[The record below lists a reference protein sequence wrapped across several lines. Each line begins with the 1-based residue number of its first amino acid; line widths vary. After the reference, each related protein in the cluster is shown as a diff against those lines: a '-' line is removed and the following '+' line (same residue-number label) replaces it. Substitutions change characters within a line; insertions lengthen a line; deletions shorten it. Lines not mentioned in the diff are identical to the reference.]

1 MSRESFGDDH
11 FDLESQSHLL
21 VKDGGDNGTTSTS
34 GPSHRWRSI
43 IIILHVRQAFIS
55 SARNKSLAVDGIEV
69 VPPPPSIA
77 TSNTG
82 GDGDGLNVE
91 LAIIST
97 SPEVSLEVQSDG
109 ADESN
114 KCNKELQNTEIARI
128 VKAKDLNSLRE
139 FGGVQ
144 GFAEALDTDLENGLA
159 NDEDD
164 ICCRRL
170 TCPQSET
177 KPPQEGFFHIL
188 WNVCN
193 KYLIFLL
200 LLCAVLSIVF
210 GILEEGLHT
219 GWHEGAFII
228 CAIIVLVSV
237 PMIRE
242 YWYSWYQPRRKK
254 LSKNREI
261 AVHVFRGGSQHQISI
276 SNVVSGD
283 IIWLKKGDQI
293 PADGLFISGE
303 SLKSDDELESTIDDQ
318 NPFMCYGAKVIN
330 GEGKMLVVSIGKD
343 TVWGEMMSNVI
354 NASNPLQVQLDQLN
368 SCIQIIGVLI
378 TIIILV
384 VLFLRFEFNKGS
396 AGSVIPDLKAKSAAI
411 KEFIDAIYK
420 IVKKPK
426 GKTNLLT
433 SLTIILVGI
442 AEGLPLMVTLAL
454 NYWNKKA
461 LSGKATTQDFLACIT
476 MGSVTTI
483 CTDKTCGLNLNQSE
497 VDMLYISGQFFNNE
511 SAIAP
516 NVIEALCKGIATP
529 ILGLKRPSSSME
541 DSLLSW
547 ASLKLGL
554 KLDILQQECI
564 IVEVKELNFEEE
576 GCGVLMRK
584 DGESV
589 NSSYWKGS
597 ASTILAM
604 CSSYYSSEGAM
615 NVIDEQKRVFFE
627 QVIADMQGKHLKT
640 IAFGYKQTDTATLE
654 ETGLILLGLL
664 GLKNS
669 FRKSMEDCIGAGV
682 NIKLVSGCDAS
693 ELKSIAL
700 ECGLNIP
707 NSDSVVLGENFRN
720 STHEVRMEM
729 VDQICVMASSLP
741 SDKLLLVKCLK
752 EKGQIVAMV
761 GARTNETPALKEA
774 NVGITMG
781 SGSTEMA
788 RESSNIIIWNGDFN
802 SLFTIMKCGRCA
814 YENIQKFIQLEF
826 TVTIA
831 WVLINIVT
839 TIYFGDV
846 PITTIQYFYVC
857 FIVAVPGGLA
867 LLMEPPT
874 KTLMKKSP
882 IRSINSPITRTMWRN
897 IVPQALYQAAILVT
911 FRFIGQAVLDTT
923 QKVSN
928 NMIFNSFVLCQV
940 FNWFNARELE
950 RKNVFKG
957 IHRNCWFWMAMV
969 GTIVLLALYTKI
981 ANILASSA
989 RLNPEQ
995 WAFCFLIGAVS
1006 WVIDWAVKSTSDFI
1020 ADRFHC
1026 SNIGSNGMTSSPSS
1040 ESLINLE
1047 SPLMSNSSL

>member
-1 MSRESFGDDH
+1 M
-11 FDLESQSHLL
+11 
-21 VKDGGDNGTTSTS
+21 
-34 GPSHRWRSI
+34 
-43 IIILHVRQAFIS
+43 
-55 SARNKSLAVDGIEV
+55 SLAVDGIEV
-69 VPPPPSIA
+69 VSPPPSIA

-82 GDGDGLNVE
+82 DDGDGLNVE

-97 SPEVSLEVQSDG
+97 SPEVSLDVQSDG
-109 ADESN
+109 ANESN
-114 KCNKELQNTEIARI
+114 KCNKELQNVEIARI

-159 NDEDD
+159 NDEDE
-164 ICCRRL
+164 ICCRCL

-193 KYLIFLL
+193 KHLIFLL

-219 GWHEGAFII
+219 GWYEGAFII

-237 PMIRE
+237 PMICE

-261 AVHVFRGGSQHQISI
+261 AVYVFRGGSQHQISI

-283 IIWLKKGDQI
+283 IMWLKKGDQI

-303 SLKSDDELESTIDDQ
+303 SLKSDDELESTIDDE
-318 NPFMCYGAKVIN
+318 NPFMFYGAKVIN

-343 TVWGEMMSNVI
+343 TVWGEMMIAYKS
-354 NASNPLQVQLDQLN
+354 L
-368 SCIQIIGVLI
+368 GVLI
-378 TIIILV
+378 TIIMLV
-384 VLFLRFEFNKGS
+384 VLFLRFEFSKGS
-396 AGSVIPDLKAKSAAI
+396 AASVIPDLKAKPAAI

-426 GKTNLLT
+426 GKTDLLT
-433 SLTIILVGI
+433 SSLTKILVGI

-454 NYWNKKA
+454 YYWNKKA
-461 LSGKATTQDFLACIT
+461 LLGKATTQDFLACIT

-483 CTDKTCGLNLNQSE
+483 CTDKTCGLNLNQRE
-497 VDMLYISGQFFNNE
+497 VDMLYVSGQFFNNE

-516 NVIEALCKGIATP
+516 KVIEVLCKGIATP
-529 ILGLKRPSSSME
+529 ILGLKRPLSSME

-547 ASLKLGL
+547 ASLKLEL
-554 KLDILQQECI
+554 KLDILKQECI
-564 IVEVKELNFEEE
+564 IVVVKELNFDEE
-576 GCGVLMRK
+576 GCGILMRK
-584 DGESV
+584 DRESV
-589 NSSYWKGS
+589 NSSYWKGY

-640 IAFGYKQTDTATLE
+640 ITFGYKQTDIATLE
-654 ETGLILLGLL
+654 ETDLILLGLL
-664 GLKNS
+664 GQKNS
-669 FRKSMEDCIGAGV
+669 FRKSMEDCIGVGV

-693 ELKSIAL
+693 ELESIAL

-707 NSDSVVLGENFRN
+707 NSDSVVLGENFQN
-720 STHEVRMEM
+720 STPEVRMEM
-729 VDQICVMASSLP
+729 VDQICVMASSLL

-761 GARTNETPALKEA
+761 GARTDETLAIKEA

-814 YENIQKFIQLEF
+814 YKNIQKFIQLEF

-831 WVLINIVT
+831 W
-839 TIYFGDV
+839 
-846 PITTIQYFYVC
+846 YFYVC
-857 FIVAVPGGLA
+857 FIVVVPGGLA

-882 IRSINSPITRTMWRN
+882 IRSIDSPITRTMWRN

-911 FRFIGQAVLDTT
+911 IRFIGQAVLDTT

-928 NMIFNSFVLCQV
+928 AMIFNSFVLCQV

-969 GTIVLLALYTKI
+969 GTIVLLVLYTKI

-995 WAFCFLIGAVS
+995 WAFCFLIGVVS
-1006 WVIDWAVKSTSDFI
+1006 WVIDCAVKSMSDFI

-1026 SNIGSNGMTSSPSS
+1026 SNIGSIGMTSSPSS
-1040 ESLINLE
+1040 KSLINLE
-1047 SPLMSNSSL
+1047 SPLMNDSSL

>member
-1 MSRESFGDDH
+1 MSRESSGDDH

-21 VKDGGDNGTTSTS
+21 VKDGGDNSTASTS
-34 GPSHRWRSI
+34 GPSHP
-43 IIILHVRQAFIS
+43 FIS

-97 SPEVSLEVQSDG
+97 SPEVSLDVQSDG

-114 KCNKELQNTEIARI
+114 KCNKELQNAEIVRI

-144 GFAEALDTDLENGLA
+144 GFVEALDTDLENGLA
-159 NDEDD
+159 NDEDE

-193 KYLIFLL
+193 KHLIFLL

-219 GWHEGAFII
+219 GWYEGAFII
-228 CAIIVLVSV
+228 CAIIVLGSV

-242 YWYSWYQPRRKK
+242 YWYSWYQPRKKK

-261 AVHVFRGGSQHQISI
+261 AVHVFR
-276 SNVVSGD
+276 
-283 IIWLKKGDQI
+283 
-293 PADGLFISGE
+293 DGLFISGE
-303 SLKSDDELESTIDDQ
+303 SLKLDDELESTIDDQ
-318 NPFMCYGAKVIN
+318 NPFMFYRAKVIN

-384 VLFLRFEFNKGS
+384 VLFLRFEFSKGS
-396 AGSVIPDLKAKSAAI
+396 AASVILDLKAKPAAI

-426 GKTNLLT
+426 GKTDLLT
-433 SLTIILVGI
+433 SSLTMILVGI

-454 NYWNKKA
+454 YYWNKKA
-461 LSGKATTQDFLACIT
+461 LLGKATTQDFLACIT

-483 CTDKTCGLNLNQSE
+483 CTDKTCGLNLNQRE
-497 VDMLYISGQFFNNE
+497 VDMLYVSGQSFNNE

-516 NVIEALCKGIATP
+516 KVIEALCKGIATP
-529 ILGLKRPSSSME
+529 ILGLKRPLSSME

-554 KLDILQQECI
+554 KLDILKQECI
-564 IVEVKELNFEEE
+564 IVEVKELNFDEE

-627 QVIADMQGKHLKT
+627 QVIAD
-640 IAFGYKQTDTATLE
+640 I
-654 ETGLILLGLL
+654 
-664 GLKNS
+664 
-669 FRKSMEDCIGAGV
+669 KSMEDCIGAGV
-682 NIKLVSGCDAS
+682 NIKLVSGCDAF
-693 ELKSIAL
+693 ELESIAL

-707 NSDSVVLGENFRN
+707 NSDSVVLGENF
-720 STHEVRMEM
+720 
-729 VDQICVMASSLP
+729 
-741 SDKLLLVKCLK
+741 
-752 EKGQIVAMV
+752 
-761 GARTNETPALKEA
+761 
-774 NVGITMG
+774 
-781 SGSTEMA
+781 
-788 RESSNIIIWNGDFN
+788 
-802 SLFTIMKCGRCA
+802 
-814 YENIQKFIQLEF
+814 
-826 TVTIA
+826 
-831 WVLINIVT
+831 
-839 TIYFGDV
+839 
-846 PITTIQYFYVC
+846 
-857 FIVAVPGGLA
+857 
-867 LLMEPPT
+867 
-874 KTLMKKSP
+874 
-882 IRSINSPITRTMWRN
+882 
-897 IVPQALYQAAILVT
+897 
-911 FRFIGQAVLDTT
+911 
-923 QKVSN
+923 
-928 NMIFNSFVLCQV
+928 
-940 FNWFNARELE
+940 
-950 RKNVFKG
+950 
-957 IHRNCWFWMAMV
+957 
-969 GTIVLLALYTKI
+969 
-981 ANILASSA
+981 
-989 RLNPEQ
+989 
-995 WAFCFLIGAVS
+995 
-1006 WVIDWAVKSTSDFI
+1006 
-1020 ADRFHC
+1020 
-1026 SNIGSNGMTSSPSS
+1026 
-1040 ESLINLE
+1040 
-1047 SPLMSNSSL
+1047 

>member
-1 MSRESFGDDH
+1 MSRESSGDDH

-21 VKDGGDNGTTSTS
+21 VKDGGDNSTTSNS

-55 SARNKSLAVDGIEV
+55 TARNKSLAVDGIAV
-69 VPPPPSIA
+69 VPPPQSIA

-82 GDGDGLNVE
+82 GDGDGPNVE
-91 LAIIST
+91 LAIIS
-97 SPEVSLEVQSDG
+97 PEVSLDVQSDGG

-114 KCNKELQNTEIARI
+114 KCNKELQNAEIARI

-144 GFAEALDTDLENGLA
+144 GFAEALDTDLESGLA

-164 ICCRRL
+164 LCCRRL

-177 KPPQEGFFHIL
+177 KAPQEGFFHIV

-219 GWHEGAFII
+219 GWHERAFII

-237 PMIRE
+237 PMIRK

-261 AVHVFRGGSQHQISI
+261 AVHVFRGRSQHQISI

-283 IIWLKKGDQI
+283 IVWLKKGDQI
-293 PADGLFISGE
+293 PADGLLISGE
-303 SLKSDDELESTIDDQ
+303 SLKLDDELESTIDDQ
-318 NPFMCYGAKVIN
+318 NPFMFYGAKVIN

-354 NASNPLQVQLDQLN
+354 NAFNPLRGQLDQLN
-368 SCIQIIGVLI
+368 NCIQIIGVLI

-384 VLFLRFEFNKGS
+384 MLFLRFEFSKGS
-396 AGSVIPDLKAKSAAI
+396 AASVIPDLKAKPAAI
-411 KEFIDAIYK
+411 KEFIDTIYK

-426 GKTNLLT
+426 GKTDLLT
-433 SLTIILVGI
+433 SSLTMILVGI
-442 AEGLPLMVTLAL
+442 EEGLPLMVTLAL

-461 LSGKATTQDFLACIT
+461 LLDKATTQDFLACIT

-529 ILGLKRPSSSME
+529 ILGLKRPPSSME

-554 KLDILQQECI
+554 KLDILKQECI
-564 IVEVKELNFEEE
+564 IVEVKELNLDEE

-584 DGESV
+584 DGESM
-589 NSSYWKGS
+589 NKSYWKGS

-604 CSSYYSSEGAM
+604 CLSYYSSEGEM

-640 IAFGYKQTDTATLE
+640 IAFGYKQTDIATLE

-729 VDQICVMASSLP
+729 IDQICVMASSLP

-752 EKGQIVAMV
+752 EKGHIVATV
-761 GARTNETPALKEA
+761 GARTDETPAIKEA

-781 SGSTEMA
+781 SSSTEMA
-788 RESSNIIIWNGDFN
+788 RESSNIII
-802 SLFTIMKCGRCA
+802 
-814 YENIQKFIQLEF
+814 
-826 TVTIA
+826 
-831 WVLINIVT
+831 
-839 TIYFGDV
+839 
-846 PITTIQYFYVC
+846 
-857 FIVAVPGGLA
+857 
-867 LLMEPPT
+867 
-874 KTLMKKSP
+874 
-882 IRSINSPITRTMWRN
+882 
-897 IVPQALYQAAILVT
+897 
-911 FRFIGQAVLDTT
+911 
-923 QKVSN
+923 
-928 NMIFNSFVLCQV
+928 
-940 FNWFNARELE
+940 
-950 RKNVFKG
+950 
-957 IHRNCWFWMAMV
+957 
-969 GTIVLLALYTKI
+969 
-981 ANILASSA
+981 
-989 RLNPEQ
+989 
-995 WAFCFLIGAVS
+995 
-1006 WVIDWAVKSTSDFI
+1006 
-1020 ADRFHC
+1020 
-1026 SNIGSNGMTSSPSS
+1026 
-1040 ESLINLE
+1040 
-1047 SPLMSNSSL
+1047 

>member
-1 MSRESFGDDH
+1 MSRESSGDDH

-21 VKDGGDNGTTSTS
+21 VKDGGDNSTASTS

-55 SARNKSLAVDGIEV
+55 SARNKSLAVDGIAV

-91 LAIIST
+91 LAIIPT
-97 SPEVSLEVQSDG
+97 SPEVSLDVQSDG

-114 KCNKELQNTEIARI
+114 KCNKELQNAEITRI
-128 VKAKDLNSLRE
+128 VKAKDLNSLHE

-164 ICCRRL
+164 LCCRRL

-177 KPPQEGFFHIL
+177 KAPQEGFFHIL

-200 LLCAVLSIVF
+200 LLCSVLSIVF

-219 GWHEGAFII
+219 GWYEGAFVI

-254 LSKNREI
+254 LSKTREI
-261 AVHVFRGGSQHQISI
+261 AVHVFR
-276 SNVVSGD
+276 
-283 IIWLKKGDQI
+283 
-293 PADGLFISGE
+293 DGLFISGE
-303 SLKSDDELESTIDDQ
+303 SLKLDDELESTIDDQ
-318 NPFMCYGAKVIN
+318 NPFMFHGAKVIN
-330 GEGKMLVVSIGKD
+330 GKGKMLVVSIGKD

-368 SCIQIIGVLI
+368 NCIQIIGVLI

-384 VLFLRFEFNKGS
+384 VLFLHFEFSKGS
-396 AGSVIPDLKAKSAAI
+396 AASVIPDLKAKPAAI

-426 GKTNLLT
+426 GKTDLLT
-433 SLTIILVGI
+433 SSLTMILVGI

-454 NYWNKKA
+454 YYWNKKA
-461 LSGKATTQDFLACIT
+461 LLGKATTQDFLACIT

-483 CTDKTCGLNLNQSE
+483 CTDKTCGLNLHQRE
-497 VDMLYISGQFFNNE
+497 VDMLYVSGQFFNNE

-516 NVIEALCKGIATP
+516 KVIEALCKGIATP
-529 ILGLKRPSSSME
+529 ILGLERPLSSME
-541 DSLLSW
+541 DSLLYW
-547 ASLKLGL
+547 ASLKLGP
-554 KLDILQQECI
+554 KLDILKQECK
-564 IVEVKELNFEEE
+564 IVEVKELNFDEE

-615 NVIDEQKRVFFE
+615 NVIDEQQRVFFE

-640 IAFGYKQTDTATLE
+640 IAFGYKQTDRATLE

-693 ELKSIAL
+693 ELESIAL

-720 STHEVRMEM
+720 STHKGRMEM

-752 EKGQIVAMV
+752 EKGHIVAMV
-761 GARTNETPALKEA
+761 GARTDETPAIKEA

-788 RESSNIIIWNGDFN
+788 RESSNIIIWDGDFN

-814 YENIQKFIQLEF
+814 YENVQKFIQLEF

-831 WVLINIVT
+831 WVLINIIT
-839 TIYFGDV
+839 TICFGDV

-867 LLMEPPT
+867 LLMDPPT

-882 IRSINSPITRTMWRN
+882 IRSIDSPMTRTMWRN
-897 IVPQALYQAAILVT
+897 IVLQALYQAAILVT
-911 FRFIGQAVLDTT
+911 FRFKGQAVLDTT

-928 NMIFNSFVLCQV
+928 AMIFNSFVLCQV

-957 IHRNCWFWMAMV
+957 IHRNCWFWIAMV

-981 ANILASSA
+981 ANIFAGSA

-1006 WVIDWAVKSTSDFI
+1006 WVIDWAVKSTSNFI
-1020 ADRFHC
+1020 ADRFHR
-1026 SNIGSNGMTSSPSS
+1026 S
-1040 ESLINLE
+1040 
-1047 SPLMSNSSL
+1047 

>member
-1 MSRESFGDDH
+1 MYAKLSSPVQGT
-11 FDLESQSHLL
+11 SHWPLMGL
-21 VKDGGDNGTTSTS
+21 RWCLRHR
-34 GPSHRWRSI
+34 PS
-43 IIILHVRQAFIS
+43 
-55 SARNKSLAVDGIEV
+55 
-69 VPPPPSIA
+69 PPLIPA
-77 TSNTG
+77 G
-82 GDGDGLNVE
+82 MVMDYNVE
-91 LAIIST
+91 LEIIPT
-97 SPEVSLEVQSDG
+97 SPEVSLDVQSDG

-114 KCNKELQNTEIARI
+114 KCNKELQNAEITRI
-128 VKAKDLNSLRE
+128 VKAKDLNSLHE

-164 ICCRRL
+164 LCCRRL

-177 KPPQEGFFHIL
+177 KAPQEGFFHIL

-219 GWHEGAFII
+219 GWYEGAFVI

-254 LSKNREI
+254 LSKTREI

-283 IIWLKKGDQI
+283 IVWLNKGDQI

-303 SLKSDDELESTIDDQ
+303 SLKLDDELESTIDDQ
-318 NPFMCYGAKVIN
+318 NPFMFHGAKVIN
-330 GEGKMLVVSIGKD
+330 GKGKMLVVSIGKD

-368 SCIQIIGVLI
+368 NCIQIIGVLI

-384 VLFLRFEFNKGS
+384 VLFLRFEFSKGS
-396 AGSVIPDLKAKSAAI
+396 AASVIPDLKAKPAAI

-426 GKTNLLT
+426 GKTDLLT
-433 SLTIILVGI
+433 SSLAMILVGI
-442 AEGLPLMVTLAL
+442 AEGLPLM
-454 NYWNKKA
+454 
-461 LSGKATTQDFLACIT
+461 ACIT

-483 CTDKTCGLNLNQSE
+483 CTDKTCGLNLNQRE
-497 VDMLYISGQFFNNE
+497 VDMLYVSGQFFNNE

-516 NVIEALCKGIATP
+516 KVIEALCKGIATP
-529 ILGLKRPSSSME
+529 ILGLERPLSSME
-541 DSLLSW
+541 DSLLYW
-547 ASLKLGL
+547 ASLKLGP
-554 KLDILQQECI
+554 KLDILKQECK
-564 IVEVKELNFEEE
+564 IVEVKELNFDEE

-615 NVIDEQKRVFFE
+615 NVIDEQQRVFFE

-640 IAFGYKQTDTATLE
+640 IAFGYKQTDRATLE

-693 ELKSIAL
+693 ELESIAL

-720 STHEVRMEM
+720 STHKGRMEM

-752 EKGQIVAMV
+752 EKGHIVAMV
-761 GARTNETPALKEA
+761 GARTDETPAIKEA

-788 RESSNIIIWNGDFN
+788 RESSNIIIWDGDFN

-814 YENIQKFIQLEF
+814 YENVQKFIQLEF

-831 WVLINIVT
+831 WVLINIIT
-839 TIYFGDV
+839 TICFGDV

-867 LLMEPPT
+867 LLMDPPT

-882 IRSINSPITRTMWRN
+882 IRSIDSPMTRTMRRN
-897 IVPQALYQAAILVT
+897 IVLQALYQAAILVT
-911 FRFIGQAVLDTT
+911 FRFKGQAVLDTT

-928 NMIFNSFVLCQV
+928 AMIFNSFVLCQV

-969 GTIVLLALYTKI
+969 GTIVLLALCTKI
-981 ANILASSA
+981 ANIFAGSA

-1006 WVIDWAVKSTSDFI
+1006 WVIDWAVKSTSNFI
-1020 ADRFHC
+1020 ADRFHR
-1026 SNIGSNGMTSSPSS
+1026 S
-1040 ESLINLE
+1040 
-1047 SPLMSNSSL
+1047 

>member
-21 VKDGGDNGTTSTS
+21 VKDGGDNSTASTS

-43 IIILHVRQAFIS
+43 IIILHVHQAFIS

-97 SPEVSLEVQSDG
+97 SLEVSLDVQSDG

-114 KCNKELQNTEIARI
+114 KCNKELQNAEIARI
-128 VKAKDLNSLRE
+128 VKAKDLNSLPE

-159 NDEDD
+159 NDEDE
-164 ICCRRL
+164 ICYRRL

-193 KYLIFLL
+193 KHLIFLL
-200 LLCAVLSIVF
+200 PLCAMLSIVF

-219 GWHEGAFII
+219 GWYEGAFII

-242 YWYSWYQPRRKK
+242 YWYSWYQPRIKK

-293 PADGLFISGE
+293 PADGLFISSE
-303 SLKSDDELESTIDDQ
+303 SLKSYDELESTIDDQ
-318 NPFMCYGAKVIN
+318 NPFMFYDAKVIN

-384 VLFLRFEFNKGS
+384 VLFLRFEFSKGS
-396 AGSVIPDLKAKSAAI
+396 AASVIPDLKAKPAAI

-426 GKTNLLT
+426 GKTDLLT
-433 SLTIILVGI
+433 SSLTMILVGI

-454 NYWNKKA
+454 YYWNKKA
-461 LSGKATTQDFLACIT
+461 LLGKATTQDFLACIT

-483 CTDKTCGLNLNQSE
+483 YTHKTYGQNLNQRE
-497 VDMLYISGQFFNNE
+497 VDMLYVSGQFFNNE

-516 NVIEALCKGIATP
+516 KVIEALCKGITTQILVLKTP
-529 ILGLKRPSSSME
+529 LSSME

-554 KLDILQQECI
+554 KLDILKQECI
-564 IVEVKELNFEEE
+564 IVKVKELNFDEE

-589 NSSYWKGS
+589 NSSYWKGF

-604 CSSYYSSEGAM
+604 CASYYSSEGAM

-640 IAFGYKQTDTATLE
+640 IAFGYKQTDIATLE
-654 ETGLILLGLL
+654 ETDLILLGLL

-682 NIKLVSGCDAS
+682 NIKLVSGCDVS
-693 ELKSIAL
+693 ELESIAL
-700 ECGLNIP
+700 ECELNIP
-707 NSDSVVLGENFRN
+707 NSDSVVLGESFRN
-720 STHEVRMEM
+720 STPEVRMEM

-761 GARTNETPALKEA
+761 GARTDETPAIKEA
-774 NVGITMG
+774 NVRITMG
-781 SGSTEMA
+781 SGSIEMA

-826 TVTIA
+826 TMTIA
-831 WVLINIVT
+831 WVLINIIT

-882 IRSINSPITRTMWRN
+882 IRSIDSPITRTMWRN
-897 IVPQALYQAAILVT
+897 IVPQALYQAAIL
-911 FRFIGQAVLDTT
+911 
-923 QKVSN
+923 
-928 NMIFNSFVLCQV
+928 V

-969 GTIVLLALYTKI
+969 GTIVLLVLYTKI

-1006 WVIDWAVKSTSDFI
+1006 WVIDWAVKSMSDFI

-1026 SNIGSNGMTSSPSS
+1026 SNIGSIGMTSSPSS

-1047 SPLMSNSSL
+1047 SPLMNDSSL

>member
-1 MSRESFGDDH
+1 MY
-11 FDLESQSHLL
+11 
-21 VKDGGDNGTTSTS
+21 
-34 GPSHRWRSI
+34 
-43 IIILHVRQAFIS
+43 
-55 SARNKSLAVDGIEV
+55 
-69 VPPPPSIA
+69 A
-77 TSNTG
+77 TM
-82 GDGDGLNVE
+82 
-91 LAIIST
+91 
-97 SPEVSLEVQSDG
+97 
-109 ADESN
+109 
-114 KCNKELQNTEIARI
+114 
-128 VKAKDLNSLRE
+128 
-139 FGGVQ
+139 
-144 GFAEALDTDLENGLA
+144 
-159 NDEDD
+159 
-164 ICCRRL
+164 
-170 TCPQSET
+170 
-177 KPPQEGFFHIL
+177 
-188 WNVCN
+188 
-193 KYLIFLL
+193 
-200 LLCAVLSIVF
+200 LSIVF

-219 GWHEGAFII
+219 GWYEGAFII

-242 YWYSWYQPRRKK
+242 YWYSWYQLRRKK

-261 AVHVFRGGSQHQISI
+261 AVHVFRGGSQYQISI

-318 NPFMCYGAKVIN
+318 NPFMFYGEKVIN

-354 NASNPLQVQLDQLN
+354 NASNPLQVQLNQLN

-384 VLFLRFEFNKGS
+384 VLFLRFEFSKGS
-396 AGSVIPDLKAKSAAI
+396 AASVIPDLKAKPAAI

-426 GKTNLLT
+426 GKTDLLT
-433 SLTIILVGI
+433 SSLTMILVGI
-442 AEGLPLMVTLAL
+442 VEGLPLMVTLAL
-454 NYWNKKA
+454 YYWNKKA
-461 LSGKATTQDFLACIT
+461 LLGKATTQDFLACIT

-483 CTDKTCGLNLNQSE
+483 CTDKTCGLNLNQRE
-497 VDMLYISGQFFNNE
+497 VDMLYVSGQFFNNE

-516 NVIEALCKGIATP
+516 KVIGALCKGIATP
-529 ILGLKRPSSSME
+529 ILGLKKPLSSME

-547 ASLKLGL
+547 AYLKLGL
-554 KLDILQQECI
+554 KLDILKQECI
-564 IVEVKELNFEEE
+564 IVEVKELNFDEER
-576 GCGVLMRK
+576 CGVLMRK

-589 NSSYWKGS
+589 NSSYWKRS

-604 CSSYYSSEGAM
+604 CSSYYSSEGVM
-615 NVIDEQKRVFFE
+615 NVIDEQ
-627 QVIADMQGKHLKT
+627 QNMQGKHLKT
-640 IAFGYKQTDTATLE
+640 IAFGYKQTDRATLE

-664 GLKNS
+664 GV
-669 FRKSMEDCIGAGV
+669 GV

-693 ELKSIAL
+693 ELESIAL

-707 NSDSVVLGENFRN
+707 NLDSVVLGENFRN
-720 STHEVRMEM
+720 STHEGRMEM
-729 VDQICVMASSLP
+729 VDQICVVASSLP

-752 EKGQIVAMV
+752 EKGHIVAMV
-761 GARTNETPALKEA
+761 GARTDETPVIKEA

-788 RESSNIIIWNGDFN
+788 RESSNIIIWD
-802 SLFTIMKCGRCA
+802 
-814 YENIQKFIQLEF
+814 
-826 TVTIA
+826 
-831 WVLINIVT
+831 
-839 TIYFGDV
+839 
-846 PITTIQYFYVC
+846 
-857 FIVAVPGGLA
+857 GGLA

-882 IRSINSPITRTMWRN
+882 IRSIDSPMTRTMWRN
-897 IVPQALYQAAILVT
+897 IVLQALYQAAILVT
-911 FRFIGQAVLDTT
+911 FRFKGQAVLDTT

-928 NMIFNSFVLCQV
+928 AMIFNSFVLCQV

-981 ANILASSA
+981 ANIFTGSA

-1006 WVIDWAVKSTSDFI
+1006 WVIDWAVKSMSDFI

-1026 SNIGSNGMTSSPSS
+1026 S
-1040 ESLINLE
+1040 
-1047 SPLMSNSSL
+1047 

>member
-1 MSRESFGDDH
+1 MVNNSPIPLRD
-11 FDLESQSHLL
+11 
-21 VKDGGDNGTTSTS
+21 
-34 GPSHRWRSI
+34 
-43 IIILHVRQAFIS
+43 VR
-55 SARNKSLAVDGIEV
+55 
-69 VPPPPSIA
+69 
-77 TSNTG
+77 
-82 GDGDGLNVE
+82 NVE
-91 LAIIST
+91 LAIIPT
-97 SPEVSLEVQSDG
+97 SPEVSLDVQSDG

-114 KCNKELQNTEIARI
+114 KCNKELQNAEIARI
-128 VKAKDLNSLRE
+128 VKAKDLNSLHE

-164 ICCRRL
+164 LCCRRL
-170 TCPQSET
+170 TCPQSKT
-177 KPPQEGFFHIL
+177 KAPQEGFFHIL

-210 GILEEGLHT
+210 GIMEEGLHT
-219 GWHEGAFII
+219 GWYEGAFVI

-254 LSKNREI
+254 LLKTREI

-283 IIWLKKGDQI
+283 IVWLNKGDQI

-318 NPFMCYGAKVIN
+318 NPFMFHGAKVIN
-330 GEGKMLVVSIGKD
+330 GKGKMLVVSIGKD

-368 SCIQIIGVLI
+368 NCIQTIGVLI

-384 VLFLRFEFNKGS
+384 VLFLRFEFSKGS
-396 AGSVIPDLKAKSAAI
+396 AASVIPDLKAKPAAI

-426 GKTNLLT
+426 GKTDLLT
-433 SLTIILVGI
+433 SSLTMILVGI

-454 NYWNKKA
+454 YYWNKKA
-461 LSGKATTQDFLACIT
+461 LLGKATTQDFLACIT
-476 MGSVTTI
+476 MGS
-483 CTDKTCGLNLNQSE
+483 
-497 VDMLYISGQFFNNE
+497 FFNNE

-516 NVIEALCKGIATP
+516 KVIEALCKGIATP
-529 ILGLKRPSSSME
+529 ILGLKRPLSSME
-541 DSLLSW
+541 DSLLYW
-547 ASLKLGL
+547 ASLKLGP
-554 KLDILQQECI
+554 KLDILKQECK
-564 IVEVKELNFEEE
+564 IVEVKELNFDEE

-597 ASTILAM
+597 VSTILAM

-615 NVIDEQKRVFFE
+615 NVIDEQQRVFFE

-640 IAFGYKQTDTATLE
+640 IAFGYKQTDRATLE

-669 FRKSMEDCIGAGV
+669 FRKSMEDCICAGV

-693 ELKSIAL
+693 ELESIAL

-707 NSDSVVLGENFRN
+707 NLDSVVLGENFRN
-720 STHEVRMEM
+720 STHKGRLEM

-752 EKGQIVAMV
+752 EKGHIVAMV
-761 GARTNETPALKEA
+761 GARIDETPAIKEA

-788 RESSNIIIWNGDFN
+788 RESSNIIIWDSDFN

-814 YENIQKFIQLEF
+814 YENVQKFIQLEF

-831 WVLINIVT
+831 WVLINIIT
-839 TIYFGDV
+839 TICFGDV

-867 LLMEPPT
+867 LLMDPPT

-882 IRSINSPITRTMWRN
+882 IRSIDSPMTRTMWIN
-897 IVPQALYQAAILVT
+897 IGLQALYQAAILVT
-911 FRFIGQAVLDTT
+911 FRFKGQAVLDTT

-928 NMIFNSFVLCQV
+928 AMIFNSFVLCQV

-981 ANILASSA
+981 ANIFAGSA
-989 RLNPEQ
+989 RLNPE
-995 WAFCFLIGAVS
+995 
-1006 WVIDWAVKSTSDFI
+1006 
-1020 ADRFHC
+1020 
-1026 SNIGSNGMTSSPSS
+1026 
-1040 ESLINLE
+1040 
-1047 SPLMSNSSL
+1047 